1 MQKGEVEDVVI
12 TELARAF
19 GTSRARIDRIV
30 ESIHTYDWSQDPHV
44 RGAYSYAGVGGAHA
58 ARVLAR
64 TFDNS
69 IYFAGEAT
77 ESATSGTVEG
87 ALVSGRRAAQK
98 VLAASRR

>member
-1 MQKGEVEDVVI
+1 
-12 TELARAF
+12 
-19 GTSRARIDRIV
+19 
-30 ESIHTYDWSQDPHV
+30 
-44 RGAYSYAGVGGAHA
+44 
-58 ARVLAR
+58 VLAR